1 MVESL
6 GIWMS
11 RLSRLRGGVLPHFK
25 EICDKPAVFWPWADR
40 GLILLSFMIVVI
52 RLYGQPPDLFIIGL
66 AFPLFL
72 LILVFRSPLL
82 AGPPPP
88 VLGFIGLVLSY
99 PTLTFLEFHRTASGY
114 SGVVFSY
121 TIVFYILILAWALYT
136 IRRSFA
142 IFPSAR
148 LLVTGGPY
156 NIVRHPIYSAYL
168 HLAICVAVLAP
179 TLRNIIVTAIFGL
192 GIFLRAKCEEDL
204 LVRAEGYGTFRNR
217 VKNLFFSAALSAPV
231 GLAAAVVWFGQL

>member
-6 GIWMS
+6 GIWRS
-11 RLSRLRGGVLPHFK
+11 RLSRLRSGVLAIFK
-25 EICDKPAVFWPWADR
+25 EIYDKRAVFWPWADR
-40 GLILLSFMIVVI
+40 VLILLSFIIVLV
-52 RLYGQPPDLFIIGL
+52 RLYGQPPDLFMIGV

-88 VLGFIGLVLSY
+88 MLGFIGLVISY
-99 PTLTFLEFHRTASGY
+99 PALSFLEFHRTVSGY
-114 SGVVFSY
+114 AGVVFFY
-121 TIVFYILILAWALYT
+121 TIVFYMLVLAWALYT

-168 HLAICVAVLAP
+168 HLAMCVAVLVP
-179 TLRNIIVTAIFGL
+179 TLHNIIVIALFGL
-192 GIFLRAKCEEDL
+192 GLFLRAKCEEDL

-217 VKNLFFSAALSAPV
+217 VKNLFFSAGLSAPAGV
-231 GLAAAVVWFGQL
+231 AAAVVWFGQL

>member
-1 MVESL
+1 V
-6 GIWMS
+6 
-11 RLSRLRGGVLPHFK
+11 VLLAHFK
-25 EICDKPAVFWPWADR
+25 EIYAKRAVFWPWADR
-40 GLILLSFMIVVI
+40 VLILLSFVIVVV
-52 RLYGQPPDLFIIGL
+52 RLYGQPPELFMIGL

-88 VLGFIGLVLSY
+88 MLGFIGLVISY
-99 PTLTFLEFHRTASGY
+99 PALSFLEFHRTVSGY
-114 SGVVFSY
+114 VGVIFFY
-121 TIVFYILILAWALYT
+121 TIIFYIIVLAWAFYT

-148 LLVTGGPY
+148 SLVTGGPY

-168 HLAICVAVLAP
+168 HLAMCVAVLAP
-179 TLRNIIVTAIFGL
+179 TLHNIIVTALFGMGL
-192 GIFLRAKCEEDL
+192 FLRAKCEEDL

-217 VKNLFFSAALSAPV
+217 VKNLFFSAGLSAPA